1 MSTSRVAYL
10 RVSSTGQ
17 NLDRQRAAVGE
28 CDRVFVEEMS
38 ARSRADRPELA
49 AMLRYIRGGD
59 EVVVASMDRLARS
72 VVDLRNLVDEIR
84 DEGAAVTFVKENV
97 TYRPDES
104 DPRANL
110 MLALLGGIAEF
121 EREIIRERQAEGIA
135 VARKRG
141 VYKGRKRKLTASQR
155 AAVRERAAGGEAK
168 TVLAREF
175 GVSRDTIYAI
185 LRDGPS
191 KG

>member
-1 MSTSRVAYL
+1 MSSSRVAYL
-10 RVSSTGQ
+10 RVSSAGQ
-17 NLDRQRAAVGE
+17 NLDRQREAVGE
-28 CDRVFVEEMS
+28 CDRIFVEKMS

-49 AMLRYIRGGD
+49 DMLRYIRDGD
-59 EVVVASMDRLARS
+59 DVVVASMDRLARS

-84 DEGAAVTFVKENV
+84 GQGASVTFVKENV
-97 TYRPDES
+97 TYRPDAT

-121 EREIIRERQAEGIA
+121 EREIIRERQAEGITL
-135 VARKRG
+135 ARKRG
-141 VYKGRKRKLTASQR
+141 AYKGRKRKLTAAQR
-155 AAVRERAAGGEAK
+155 ATVRERAAAGEAK

-185 LRDGPS
+185 L
-191 KG
+191 KETK